1 MKRIMVILIVILIS
15 GTAFSEGA
23 AESAD
28 ENMVNVYSHRHY
40 DVDQE
45 LYERFTEIT
54 GIEVNVVKAGAD
66 ELIERLRAE
75 GPASP
80 ADVVMTV
87 DAGRLQKAVDMN
99 LLQAVNSAELNTAV
113 PEHLRHPE
121 GYWYGLTKRA
131 RVLAY
136 SVDRVDPSELSTYED
151 LASPKWSGRIVVRSS
166 SNIYNQSLMAGMI
179 DANGG
184 DAAAEWAGALVDNMA
199 REPEGNDRDQV
210 KAVAAGLA
218 DIAIVNTYYLGKL
231 LSSDDPDEVAAG
243 ESVSLFFPNQDGRG
257 THINVSGAGVTAHAP
272 HRENAIRFIEFLT
285 SVEAQKRYA
294 AGNFEYP
301 VREDVAPAELVSSWG
316 DFREDDVNLSVLGD
330 LNIQA
335 VIEFD
340 KAGWK

>member
-1 MKRIMVILIVILIS
+1 MKAIFMILIVILTS

-28 ENMVNVYSHRHY
+28 ENVVNVYSHRHY

-45 LYERFTEIT
+45 LYERFTELT

-66 ELIERLRAE
+66 ELIERLRSE
-75 GPASP
+75 GSASP
-80 ADVVMTV
+80 ADVLITV

-99 LLQAVNSAELNTAV
+99 LLQVVKSEELDAAV
-113 PEHLRHPE
+113 PGHLRHPD

-136 SVDRVDPSELSTYED
+136 SNDRVDRSELSTYED
-151 LASPKWSGRIVVRSS
+151 LADPKWAGRIVVRSS
-166 SNIYNQSLMAGMI
+166 SNIYNQSLMAAMI
-179 DANGG
+179 AANGV
-184 DAAAEWAGALVDNMA
+184 AAATEWAKALVNNMA
-199 REPEGNDRDQV
+199 RKPEGSDRDQV

-231 LSSDDPDEVAAG
+231 LTSDDPDEVAAG
-243 ESVSLFFPNQDGRG
+243 RSVNLFFPNQNGRG
-257 THINVSGAGVTAHAP
+257 AHINVSGAGVTAYAP
-272 HRENAIRFIEFLT
+272 HRDNAIRFIVFLT
-285 SVEAQKRYA
+285 SVEAQERYA

-301 VREDVAPAELVSSWG
+301 VREDVAPADLVSSWG

-335 VIEFD
+335 VIAFD

>member
-1 MKRIMVILIVILIS
+1 MKRIFVILIVILAS
-15 GTAFSEGA
+15 GALFAEGA
-23 AESAD
+23 AEPVE
-28 ENMVNVYSHRHY
+28 ENVVNVYSHRHY

-45 LYERFTEIT
+45 LYERFTELT

-66 ELIERLRAE
+66 ELIERLRTE

-87 DAGRLQKAVDMN
+87 DAGRLQKAVEMN
-99 LLQAVNSAELNTAV
+99 LLQAVDSAELDSAI
-113 PEHLRHPE
+113 PEHLRHPD
-121 GYWYGLTKRA
+121 GYWFGLTKRA

-151 LASPKWSGRIVVRSS
+151 LANSKWAGRIVVRSS
-166 SNIYNQSLMAGMI
+166 SNIYNQSLMAAMI
-179 DANGG
+179 AAIGE
-184 DAAAEWAGALVDNMA
+184 DAAAEWARAIVSNMA

-210 KAVAAGLA
+210 KAVASGLA

-231 LSSDDPDEVAAG
+231 LTSDDPEEVAAG
-243 ESVSLFFPNQDGRG
+243 RSVNLFFPNQSDRG
-257 THINVSGAGVTAHAP
+257 THINISGAGVTAHAP
-272 HRENAIRFIEFLT
+272 HRDNAIRFIEFLT
-285 SVEAQKRYA
+285 SVEAQERYA

-301 VREDVAPAELVSSWG
+301 IRDDVPPADLVSSWG
-316 DFREDDVNLSVLGD
+316 NFREDDVNLSVLGD